1 MSALRILARMVA
13 RVEDVLLAS
22 LGLGLLAA
30 AAAQLLFRLFG
41 TGPLWLDP
49 LMRSATLWLA
59 LIGALVATREDR
71 QLQIDIL
78 ARHLSGWLGQ
88 LARSIVVLFT
98 ATVCA
103 LLAHASWTLVLLERE
118 GNTEMFAG
126 VPNWWALAILPVVFG
141 LMSLHALG
149 QIGRPLQH
157 EPVQAGAV
165 LP

>member
-1 MSALRILARMVA
+1 MSVFRILARGVA

-30 AAAQLLFRLFG
+30 AAAQLLFRLSG
-41 TGPLWLDP
+41 TGPVWLDP

-59 LIGALVATREDR
+59 LIGALVATRENR

-78 ARHLSGWLGQ
+78 AQRLTGWLGH
-88 LARSIVVLFT
+88 LARTLVVLFT

-103 LLAHASWTLVLLERE
+103 LLAHASWTLVMLERE
-118 GNTEMFAG
+118 GDAEIFAG
-126 VPNWWALAILPVVFG
+126 VPTWWALAILPLVFA
-141 LMSLHALG
+141 LMCLHSLG
-149 QIGRPLQH
+149 QIGRPVQH
-157 EPVQAGAV
+157 EPVQSEPV

>member
-1 MSALRILARMVA
+1 MRALGILARGVA

-30 AAAQLLFRLFG
+30 AAAQLVFRLFG
-41 TGPLWLDP
+41 GGPVWLDP

-59 LIGALVATREDR
+59 LIGALVATRENR

-78 ARHLSGWLGQ
+78 SRHLTGWLGHV
-88 LARSIVVLFT
+88 ARTVVVLFT
-98 ATVCA
+98 AAVCA

-118 GNTEMFAG
+118 GNTEIFAG

-141 LMSLHALG
+141 LMCLHALG

-157 EPVQAGAV
+157 EP
-165 LP
+165 LPGTVFP